1 MSHYQKRLSLNIK
14 YHNYKMKYVTIRNA
28 YYECYS
34 SIDLALATHW
44 SSYVLTCNLQSCVHF
59 VREFQTHE
67 ALYQN
72 TPSLYHR

>member
-34 SIDLALATHW
+34 SIDLALATR
-44 SSYVLTCNLQSCVHF
+44 YTYLNNIIF
-59 VREFQTHE
+59 M
-67 ALYQN
+67 Y
-72 TPSLYHR
+72 